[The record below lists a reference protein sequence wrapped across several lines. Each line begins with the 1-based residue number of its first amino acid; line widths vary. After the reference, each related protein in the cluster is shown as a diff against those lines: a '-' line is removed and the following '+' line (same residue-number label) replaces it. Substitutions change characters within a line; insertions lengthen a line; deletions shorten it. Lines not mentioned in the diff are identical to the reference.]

1 MRGRYLAHF
10 HPTIGVAGFLRRF
23 SRVNPATPT
32 SAFLRAPTGD
42 ALPLPPADLQYHVF
56 SREVSSEEFLEAG
69 WLCAASLEQ
78 ALSAQ
83 SLATSHFKRVL
94 DFGCGSG
101 RVIRHFAHLFEG
113 REFYGSDVDASVIAW
128 DRANIPGAWFHRND
142 AEPPLAFDDEYF
154 DYLWS
159 ISVFSHLPEQMAINW
174 IGELHRIL
182 RPGGIAIVTVHGP
195 FRFDEDVSLGRIPS
209 DAIAAFAR
217 RGFTYVQAFADGRL
231 PAWYQNAFMTE
242 AFARE
247 LFGRR
252 FELLD
257 YRPRGMMGRQDL
269 LVLKRR

>member
-1 MRGRYLAHF
+1 MN
-10 HPTIGVAGFLRRF
+10 PVAQTAGPPGAP
-23 SRVNPATPT
+23 PA
-32 SAFLRAPTGD
+32 GE
-42 ALPLPPADLQYHVF
+42 ALPLPPPELQSHVF
-56 SREVSSEEFLEAG
+56 SRAVSSEEFLEAG
-69 WLCAASLEQ
+69 RLCAESLEG
-78 ALSAQ
+78 ALAGQ
-83 SLATSHFKRVL
+83 DLATSRFRRIL

-101 RVIRHFAHLFEG
+101 RVIRHFAPLFEG

-128 DRANIPGAWFHRND
+128 DRANIPGVWFHRNE

-174 IGELHRIL
+174 LRELHRIL

-195 FRFDEDVSLGRIPS
+195 FRFHEDVSLGRIRP
-209 DAIAAFAR
+209 DAIDTFER

-242 AFARE
+242 AFARD

-252 FELLD
+252 FEILD
-257 YRPRGMMGRQDL
+257 YLPRGMMGRQDL
-269 LVLKRR
+269 LVLRRSESASR